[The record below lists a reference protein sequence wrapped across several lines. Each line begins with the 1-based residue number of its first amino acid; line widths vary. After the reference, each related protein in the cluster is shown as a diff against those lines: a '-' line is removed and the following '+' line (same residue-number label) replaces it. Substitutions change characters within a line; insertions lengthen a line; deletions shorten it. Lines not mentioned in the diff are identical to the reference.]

1 MGRLTQVG
9 LIKLILRSSID
20 QNDPAGYHVFQHI
33 IYSQKTSVLKTSIFN
48 QEGFVSTDFQLFV
61 TI

>member
-1 MGRLTQVG
+1 MGRLTQEG

-33 IYSQKTSVLKTSIFN
+33 IYSQKNISIENFH
-48 QEGFVSTDFQLFV
+48 FQSRRICFH
-61 TI
+61 

>member
-1 MGRLTQVG
+1 MGRLTQEG

-48 QEGFVSTDFQLFV
+48 QRQLFLNMA
-61 TI
+61 